1 MKNSRLFEILFI
13 LVERRRVTA
22 RELAERFEVSERTIY
37 RDVDALSAAGVPVY
51 AQIGRGGGIRL
62 MDQFVLDRAVLSPE
76 QQDEVLLAL
85 QAVLGVRRA
94 GYERDT
100 LSKLSAL
107 FRRQGGDWMEVDFA
121 GWGGGKQERNNFQLV
136 KEAILTR
143 RRLEFTYYSSG
154 GERTR
159 RQTEP
164 AKLVFKSG
172 CWYLQAFCLTRQ
184 DWRVFRLGRME
195 DPALEE
201 ERYTPRPAPA
211 ALEPEPSAGARE
223 VRLRLRFQPEAAYR
237 VLDSFHPSQV
247 TREGEG
253 RLLVECAFPEDEWVL
268 GFLLSFGDRVEV
280 LEPDDWRKRLARE
293 TKKIAEIYKTRR
305 TASG

>member
-1 MKNSRLFEILFI
+1 MKNSRLFEILYL
-13 LVERRRVTA
+13 LVERRSITA
-22 RELAERFEVSERTIY
+22 WELAERFEVSERTIY
-37 RDVDALSAAGVPVY
+37 RDVDALSAAGIPVY
-51 AQIGRGGGIRL
+51 AQRGRGGGIRL
-62 MDQFVLDRAVLSPE
+62 MDQFVLDRMLLSPE

-85 QAVLGVRRA
+85 QAVLGVQRA

-107 FRRQGGDWMEVDFA
+107 FRRQGGDWLEVDFA
-121 GWGGGKQERNNFQLV
+121 GWGGGEQERVNFQFA
-136 KEAILTR
+136 KEAILSR
-143 RRLEFTYYSSG
+143 RRLDFTYYSSA
-154 GERTR
+154 GERTQR
-159 RQTEP
+159 RTEP

-211 ALEPEPSAGARE
+211 ALEPESPAEGRE
-223 VRLRLRFQPEAAYR
+223 VRLKLRFQPEAAYR
-237 VLDSFHPSQV
+237 VLDFFHPSQV
-247 TREGEG
+247 TREAEG
-253 RLLVECAFPEDEWVL
+253 RLLVDCAFPEDGWVL
-268 GFLLSFGDRVEV
+268 AFLLSFGDRVEV

-293 TKKIAEIYKTRR
+293 SKKIAEIYKRRR
-305 TASG
+305 TPSD

>member
-13 LVERRRVTA
+13 LVERRSITA

-51 AQIGRGGGIRL
+51 AQSGRGGGIRL
-62 MDQFVLDRAVLSPE
+62 MEQFVLDRAMLSPE
-76 QQDEVLLAL
+76 QQDEVLLSL

-121 GWGGGKQERNNFQLV
+121 DWGGGARERDNFQLV

-143 RRLEFTYYSSG
+143 RRLDFTYYSSA
-154 GERTR
+154 GECTR

-172 CWYLQAFCLTRQ
+172 CWYLQAFCLARQ
-184 DWRVFRLGRME
+184 DWRIFRLGRME
-195 DPALEE
+195 DPVLEE
-201 ERYTPRPAPA
+201 EQYTPRPAPA
-211 ALEPEPSAGARE
+211 ALEPESSAGVRE
-223 VRLRLRFQPEAAYR
+223 VRLKLRFRPEAAYR
-237 VLDSFHPSQV
+237 VLGFFHPSQV
-247 TREGEG
+247 TREAEG
-253 RLLVECAFPEDEWVL
+253 CLLVDCAFPEDGWVL

-280 LEPDDWRKRLARE
+280 LEPDGWRKRLARE
-293 TKKIAEIYKTRR
+293 AKKISEIYKRRR
-305 TASG
+305 TVSD

>member
-1 MKNSRLFEILFI
+1 MKNSRLFELLYL
-13 LVERRRVTA
+13 LVERRSVTA

-51 AQIGRGGGIRL
+51 AQRGRGGGVRL
-62 MDQFVLDRAVLSPE
+62 MEQFILDRALLSPE

-85 QAVLGVRRA
+85 QAVLAVRRA
-94 GYERDT
+94 GDGRDT

-107 FRRQGGDWMEVDFA
+107 FRRRGGDWLEVDFA
-121 GWGGGKQERNNFQLV
+121 GWGGGERERNNCQAA

-143 RRLEFTYYSSG
+143 RRLDFTYHSSA

-159 RQTEP
+159 RRTEP
-164 AKLVFKSG
+164 GKLVFKSG
-172 CWYLQAFCLTRQ
+172 CWYLQAFCLTRR
-184 DWRVFRLGRME
+184 DWRIFRLARME

-201 ERYTPRPAPA
+201 ERYAPRPAPA
-211 ALEPEPSAGARE
+211 ALEPEPSAGFRE

-237 VLDSFHPSQV
+237 VLDFFPPGQV
-247 TREGEG
+247 TREAGG
-253 RLLVECAFPEDEWVL
+253 RLLVDCAFPEDGWVL

-280 LEPDDWRKRLARE
+280 LEPDCWRELLARE
-293 TKKIAEIYKTRR
+293 AGKIENLYKTGH
-305 TASG
+305 TLSD